1 VLGSLQHSSSFVFY
15 LMLACGY
22 GQSFDAVISGQNSS
36 ITFRLSRFKMKR
48 FTTLIIGV
56 LIAHTFVSSVR
67 AVVTNSYVSFREVAG
82 GFVLSDGGQSV
93 PIVISSDDFSG
104 VQRVA
109 KDLQQDIERVT
120 DAKPELLTQLPQ
132 DAKTVVVVGTIGKS
146 PLIDELIANGQLD
159 ATGVTGCWE
168 ASVTECIE
176 NPWPGIERALVIAG
190 SDKRGTIFGMY
201 ELSRQIGVSPWYW
214 WADVPPRKVN
224 ALYVLPGRHVDQPKV
239 KYRGIFINDE
249 EPALG
254 GWAREKFGGVNSKMY
269 AHMFELILRLKGNYL
284 WPAMW
289 GKSIY
294 DDDPE
299 SPRLADEYGVVI
311 GTSHH
316 EPMMR
321 AHVEWERYG
330 EGGAWNY
337 KTNAEKLREFWREGI
352 KRMGDN
358 ESIVTLAM
366 RGDGDEP
373 MSAEADI
380 ALLETIVAD
389 QRKIL
394 EAELD
399 KPLESQPQVWALYK
413 EVQEYYDKGMRVPD
427 DVTLLLCDDN
437 WGNLRKLP
445 NLKDNPRA
453 GGYGIY
459 YHFDYVGGPRN
470 YKWLNTT
477 QVARVWEQMHL
488 AYRHGVDRLWVVN
501 VGDLKPMEYPI
512 EFFLDYAWDPEA
524 WPAERLP
531 EYARAWAEEQF
542 GPEHAERIAA
552 WITGYTTIN
561 SRRKPELLSP
571 ETYSLVNYH
580 EWDYVNSYLG
590 AQTFKAQMLFAKL
603 PAEQRDAF
611 FQLVLFPIQ
620 ATANLNELYYTVAR
634 NRLYAEQGR
643 ASTNELAEQA
653 RKLYARDADL
663 CRQYNEDLADGKWRH
678 MMDQA
683 HIGYTYWQQ
692 PDKQAM
698 PVVKEIEIG
707 DTAKLGVAIE
717 GSTAA
722 WPGSD
727 EQAVLPELTPWSRQS
742 VWTEVFNRGTQPFEY
757 QITASEPWVQIERSQ
772 GAIGRQETVGISID
786 WNKVPLG
793 RHLVELTISGAD
805 EKVTIELPVN
815 KPSAEGVHGF
825 VESNGYVSM
834 NAEHFIRAVNTDDIH
849 WERIPNLGRSASG
862 SMSAF
867 PVTVEPRI
875 PEGDAPRLEYKVH
888 LFNSGKVK
896 VKAYLAPTLDFPNK
910 RGLECAI
917 SFDDEQPQIVNL
929 HPDTSV
935 PAWEAM
941 VAINANIVTSE
952 HEISEPGEHTLKFW
966 MVDPGV
972 VVERL
977 VIETGNVR
985 PSYLGPPES
994 RFVP

>member
-1 VLGSLQHSSSFVFY
+1 MNIRVASYVSIVVLL
-15 LMLACGY
+15 L
-22 GQSFDAVISGQNSS
+22 
-36 ITFRLSRFKMKR
+36 
-48 FTTLIIGV
+48 
-56 LIAHTFVSSVR
+56 FVSSLP
-67 AVVTNSYVSFREVAG
+67 AVVTNPFVSFHEVAS
-82 GFVLSDGGQSV
+82 GFDLSIDGKV
-93 PIVISSDDFSG
+93 TPLVMSSDDYLG

-109 KDLQQDIERVT
+109 KDLQNDIERVT
-120 DAKPELLTQLPQ
+120 DAKPELLNELPKGAQ
-132 DAKTVVVVGTIGKS
+132 DVVVVGTIGKS
-146 PLIDELIANGQLD
+146 PLIDELIA
-159 ATGVTGCWE
+159 TGKLNVAGVAGRWE
-168 ASVTECIE
+168 ASVTETIE
-176 NPWPGIERALVIAG
+176 KPWPGVERALVIAG

-201 ELSRQIGVSPWYW
+201 ELSRQIGVSPWHW
-214 WADVPPRKVN
+214 WADVPPRK
-224 ALYVLPGRHVDQPKV
+224 AKSLWVLPGRYVDQPQV

-254 GWAREKFGGVNSKMY
+254 GWARESFGGVNSKMY
-269 AHMFELILRLKGNYL
+269 SHMFELILRLKGNYL

-299 SPRLADEYGVVI
+299 SPRLADEYGIVI

-337 KTNAEKLREFWREGI
+337 KANAAKLREFWREGI
-352 KRMGDN
+352 RRMGDN
-358 ESIVTLAM
+358 ESVITLAM

-394 EAELD
+394 TEELK

-437 WGNLRKLP
+437 WGNIRKLP
-445 NLKDNPRA
+445 NLKDKPRA

-477 QVARVWEQMHL
+477 QIARVWEQMHL

-512 EFFLDYAWDPEA
+512 EFFLDYAWNPEA
-524 WPAERLP
+524 WPADRLP
-531 EYARAWAEEQF
+531 EYARAWAAAQF
-542 GPEHAERIAA
+542 DKQHASTIARL
-552 WITGYTTIN
+552 ITAYTTIN

-571 ETYSLVNYH
+571 ETYSLVNYN
-580 EWDYVNSYLG
+580 EWERVSAEYNALAAE
-590 AQTFKAQMLFAKL
+590 AQALSNQIPTD
-603 PAEQRDAF
+603 QRDAF

-620 ATANLNELYYTVAR
+620 AGANLNELYYTVAR
-634 NRLYAEQGR
+634 NRLFAEQGR
-643 ASTNELAEQA
+643 AITNELAERA
-653 RKLYARDADL
+653 RKLYVRDAEL
-663 CRQYNEDLADGKWRH
+663 CRQYNENLADGKWQH
-678 MMDQA
+678 MMDQT

-692 PDKQAM
+692 PDKQVM
-698 PVVKEIEIG
+698 PEVKEIEIG
-707 DTAKLGVAIE
+707 SEAKLGVAIE
-717 GSTAA
+717 GSKSA

-727 EQAVLPELTPWSRQS
+727 EQAVLPELTPWSQQS
-742 VWTEVFNRGTQPFEY
+742 VWIDVFNRGKEEPGGHVSSALGYHVKTSQ
-757 QITASEPWVQIERSQ
+757 PWVAVKSSSDREDSDRLNVSVDWDKAPPGEHQIEL
-772 GAIGRQETVGISID
+772 A
-786 WNKVPLG
+786 
-793 RHLVELTISGAD
+793 ISGAG
-805 EKVTIELPVN
+805 ETVKVQLPVN
-815 KPSAEGVHGF
+815 KPKAEGVHGF
-825 VESNGYVSM
+825 VESGNAVSID
-834 NAEHFIRAVNTDDIH
+834 AEHFTRAVGTGVIYWN
-849 WERIPNLGRSASG
+849 RIPNLGRSVSG
-862 SMSAF
+862 SMATF
-867 PVTVEPRI
+867 PVTADMQIAGMRNKTGTAFRATVNN
-875 PEGDAPRLEYKVH
+875 DAPHLEYKVH
-888 LFNSGKVK
+888 LFKSGKVK
-896 VKAYLAPTLDFPNK
+896 VKAYLAPTLDFQNK
-910 RGLECAI
+910 GGLECAV

-941 VAINANIVTSE
+941 VAINANIITSE
-952 HEISEPGEHTLKFW
+952 HEIAEPGEHTLKFW
-966 MVDPGV
+966 MVGPGV
-972 VVERL
+972 VIERL
-977 VIETGNVR
+977 VIETGEV
-985 PSYLGPPES
+985 PTSYLGPPES